1 MMIQTVFG
9 NRVKELRNG
18 LLVSQVELSEKSG
31 IERAQISK
39 IEKGK
44 VNVTL
49 ETIEKISKAL
59 NVPISTL
66 MNITIEE
73 KLHPFVKWAGGK
85 TQILEKI
92 KSFMPINYNNYFE
105 PFVGGG
111 ALFFNIAPKS
121 AFINDSNTEL
131 MLAYK
136 CFSDNELFNLLIMKL
151 QEHENNHSEEYYYN
165 IRALDQLDSFN
176 ELPIYE
182 RAARMIYLNKSCFN
196 GLYRVNSKGY
206 FNVPSAKKEKVVAY
220 DRDNMNSLRNYFSHN
235 TINTSNC
242 DFEEAVKKA
251 KAGDFVYFDPPYD
264 TWDEKNS
271 FTSYSKD
278 SFGKEE
284 QARLSKVYKE
294 LSDKGV
300 YVMLSNHNTKY
311 INELYKDF
319 NIHVINAKRMINS
332 KSDGRG
338 PVEEV
343 IITNY

>member
-9 NRVKELRNG
+9 NRVKELRNS

-49 ETIEKISKAL
+49 ETIEKISRAL
-59 NVPISTL
+59 DVPISNL

-92 KSFMPINYNNYFE
+92 KSLMPINYNNYFE

-111 ALFFNIAPKS
+111 ALFFNVAPKM

-131 MLAYK
+131 MIAYK

-251 KAGDFVYFDPPYD
+251 KTGDFVYFDPPYD

-284 QARLSKVYKE
+284 QARLARVYKE